1 MSLRL
6 YLDECID
13 SRRLKQ
19 MLLAAGHDVQSPGDV
34 IPPLVGADDP
44 THLFHAKSDHRVFL
58 TFNAHDFKSLHNQNP
73 DHPGILVV
81 HQDNHPSKDMS
92 YADIVAAIANL
103 ERTGVEIAGGF
114 WVLNAYRW

>member
-1 MSLRL
+1 MSLHL

-19 MLLAAGHDVQSPGDV
+19 MLLAAGHDVQLPSDV
-34 IPPLVGADDP
+34 KPPLVGADDP
-44 THLFHAKSDHRVFL
+44 AHFAHAKADHRVFL
-58 TFNAHDFKSLHNQNP
+58 TLNAHDFKSLHDQDP
-73 DHPGILVV
+73 DHAGILVV
-81 HQDNHPSKDMS
+81 HQDNHPSKDMT

>member
-19 MLLAAGHDVQSPGDV
+19 ALVAAGHDVRSPGDIV
-34 IPPLVGADDP
+34 PSLVGADDS
-44 THLFHAKSDHRVFL
+44 THFAHAKANQRVFL
-58 TFNAHDFKSLHNQNP
+58 TLNARDFKSLHEKDP
-73 DHPGILVV
+73 AHPGILVV
-81 HQDNHPSKDMS
+81 HQDNDPSRDMRYS
-92 YADIVAAIANL
+92 DIVAAIANL

>member
-1 MSLRL
+1 MGLRL

-19 MLLAAGHDVQSPGDV
+19 MLLLAGHDVQSPSDV
-34 IPPLVGADDP
+34 TPSLVGADDP
-44 THLFHAKSDHRVFL
+44 THLAHTRSTHRVFL
-58 TFNAHDFKSLHNQNP
+58 TFNAHDFKSLHDQNS

-81 HQDNHPSKDMS
+81 HQDNDPSKDMS
-92 YADIVAAIANL
+92 YANIVAAIANL
-103 ERTGVEIAGGF
+103 EGLGAVINDGF